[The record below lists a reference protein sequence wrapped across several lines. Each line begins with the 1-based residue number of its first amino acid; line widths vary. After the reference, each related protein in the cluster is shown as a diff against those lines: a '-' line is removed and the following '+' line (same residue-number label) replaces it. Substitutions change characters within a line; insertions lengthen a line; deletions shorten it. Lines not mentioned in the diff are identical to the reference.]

1 VIARFWRNVGDA
13 TDHVKTSFNTA
24 KGTDRVTLNRPSVAV
39 TVAIVGEISVVGTPE
54 NVMLVALDVAVIPPS
69 TNPVVVKVMG

>member
-1 VIARFWRNVGDA
+1 M
-13 TDHVKTSFNTA
+13 
-24 KGTDRVTLNRPSVAV
+24 
-39 TVAIVGEISVVGTPE
+39 GEIKVVGTPE